1 MADGLFMPD
10 GTFQPFSGAD
20 LSTELATRQ
29 TAGVFFGELDG
40 WLNALPDPDPV
51 LRKRGDDAALL
62 RELSA
67 DDQVTTAM
75 LSRKN
80 RVLNCPHFS
89 FRAGAPEGETPT
101 PEAEELHRRFMRDLE
116 RTNLRTVISGMLD
129 APFYG
134 FTPLELLWRR
144 GDDWWH
150 LVDIVARPFHWFR
163 FDSRN
168 NPVFVGEYGLF
179 CADPRPLPPGK
190 FVFVQ
195 HHATYDNPYGLRLL
209 SRCLWPVSFKRGGL
223 SFYARFVERHG
234 MPWVVGE
241 APAKATALE
250 KQDMARGLSRMV
262 QDAVSVVPHGANVK
276 LESAGQTQGALHE
289 AFLARQDRAISK
301 VLMGQ
306 TLTVET
312 DGKNSL
318 AATQGH
324 KEVADDLADADKAMV
339 ADTWNEIAW
348 LYAQVNAGPGVLA
361 PLAAYEEPEDL
372 NKQADLDKKLVE
384 IGAEFTEEHFTG
396 KYGLKPGEFR
406 VRGANAPGTLPQEPG
421 ADFAAP
427 TSDRSALVTG
437 ADRSES
443 GQPSR
448 LTQSAARGATAVGF
462 KVTTTVEKAQAHL
475 DAAIVKMLPAALKS
489 SRGFVTQVENEVRAA
504 RSYEDLE
511 EALAA
516 LLSPSMA
523 PDALESFLARALTA
537 AAGHGA
543 ASVQAEA
550 DADA

>member
-1 MADGLFMPD
+1 MAEGIYTPD
-10 GTFQPFSGAD
+10 GTLIPFNRAD
-20 LSTELATRQ
+20 LGTELATRQ
-29 TAGVFFGELDG
+29 NAGVFFGELDG

-51 LRKRGDDAALL
+51 LRKRGDDAGIL

-89 FRAGAPEGETPT
+89 FRAGAAEGDTPT
-101 PEAEELHRRFMRDLE
+101 PEAEELHRRFLLDLE

-134 FTPLELLWRR
+134 FTPLELDWRR

-150 LVDIVARPFHWFR
+150 LVDIVARPYHWFR
-163 FDSRN
+163 FDTEN
-168 NPVFVGEYGLF
+168 NPVFVGEYGVF

-289 AFLARQDRAISK
+289 AYLARQDRAISK

-361 PLAAYEEPEDL
+361 PMGAYNEPEDL

-384 IGAEFTEEHFTG
+384 IGAEFTAEHFTG

-406 VRGANAPGTLPQEPG
+406 VRTSSAPGTLPQEPD
-421 ADFAAP
+421 ANFAAP
-427 TSDRSALVTG
+427 ATLTAGG
-437 ADRSES
+437 APR
-443 GQPSR
+443 
-448 LTQSAARGATAVGF
+448 AARE
-462 KVTTTVEKAQAHL
+462 VTLVEKAQAHL

-489 SRGFVTQVENEVRAA
+489 SRGFVTQVENEIRAA
-504 RSYEDLE
+504 KSYEELE

-523 PDALESFLARALTA
+523 PDALESFLARSLTM

-543 ASVQAEA
+543 ASVRAEA
-550 DADA
+550 DEDAQ